1 MALTKSEKN
10 KLKKS
15 LKKISPLTIFLIV
28 LFLALGIG
36 AGWFTMSTICKNDA
50 VELLGT
56 KEIVLTVGTGTH
68 TYTDE
73 GIKAIAFG
81 KDISSTVKI
90 ESNIGEPVNG
100 VFTIDLTTEG
110 DYYIKYTISHFK
122 FGEVVKYRTIIVEEV
137 TP

>member
-10 KLKKS
+10 KIKKS
-15 LKKISPLTIFLIV
+15 LKKVSPLTICLIV

-36 AGWFTMSTICKNDA
+36 AGWFAMSTICKNDT

-56 KEIVLTVGTGTH
+56 KEIVLTVGTSTH
-68 TYTDE
+68 EYTDE
-73 GIKAIAFG
+73 GIKAVAFG
-81 KDISSTVKI
+81 QDISQNVKI
-90 ESNIGEPVNG
+90 ESNLGEAVNG
-100 VFTIDLTTEG
+100 VYTIDLTTEG